1 MLAPKIHPIKEKH
14 WECKQSKF
22 SQVPKCPL
30 RMLAIGPSGSGKSV
44 ALQNMVL
51 DIYRNCFS
59 RVYIFSPSI
68 HIDSIWDPV
77 KEYIKKEL
85 KPSKDEKYL
94 FDHYDP
100 KDLEKII
107 DQQYKITEYLKKQK
121 KKKLYQILLIIDDFA
136 DSPEFTRKSPLLHQ
150 LYIRGRHSMISTI
163 TATQVYKVIS
173 PIVRKNVTDLIIFKL
188 RNYADLEGIVE
199 ELAALTDKKIIHNI
213 YKQAVEQ
220 PFAFLYVNLTAKNI
234 NDMFWINFDQKII
247 VDDFGEGGDQGN
259 NQENKGM
266 GGYDHMGMDKGK
278 GSGKM
283 GYDHMGMGKGKGY

>member
-1 MLAPKIHPIKEKH
+1 MLAPKIQHIKEKH

-68 HIDSIWDPV
+68 HIDSIWDEV
-77 KEYIKKEL
+77 KTYIKKEL

-100 KDLEKII
+100 KDLEAII
-107 DQQYKITEYLKKQK
+107 SQQYKITDYLKKQK
-121 KKKLYQILLIIDDFA
+121 KKKLFQILIIIDDFA

-150 LYIRGRHSMISTI
+150 LYIRGRHSMISII

-213 YKQAVEQ
+213 YKQATAE
-220 PFAFLYVNLTAKNI
+220 PYAFLYVNLTAKDI
-234 NDMFWINFDQKII
+234 NKMFWINFDKQIT
-247 VDDFGEGGDQGN
+247 VDEGYEEEENINEFQN
-259 NQENKGM
+259 NNIDNFNMNNLQIEDLRK
-266 GGYDHMGMDKGK
+266 Y
-278 GSGKM
+278 
-283 GYDHMGMGKGKGY
+283 

>member
-14 WECKQSKF
+14 WECRQSKF
-22 SQVPKCPL
+22 PQVPKCPL
-30 RMLAIGPSGSGKSV
+30 RMLAIGLSGSGKSV

-68 HIDSIWDPV
+68 HIDSIWDEV
-77 KEYIKKEL
+77 KTYIKKEL

-100 KDLEKII
+100 KDLEAII
-107 DQQYKITEYLKKQK
+107 SQQYKITDYLKKQK
-121 KKKLYQILLIIDDFA
+121 KKKLFQILIIIDDFA

-199 ELAALTDKKIIHNI
+199 ELASLTDKK
-213 YKQAVEQ
+213 
-220 PFAFLYVNLTAKNI
+220 
-234 NDMFWINFDQKII
+234 
-247 VDDFGEGGDQGN
+247 
-259 NQENKGM
+259 
-266 GGYDHMGMDKGK
+266 
-278 GSGKM
+278 
-283 GYDHMGMGKGKGY
+283 